1 MKIHRAPRG
10 TKILVLL
17 FVLSLTGPVRAQL
30 GNEGSIEGVVTD
42 PSGAV
47 IPGVALR
54 VTNLGTSATF
64 STTTNEL
71 GLFRFP
77 VLSVGSYELVAK
89 HPGFASLIQK
99 NVVVNIG
106 AEINLTLSL
115 TLATGTET
123 LLVSGETPLL
133 ESTRS
138 QVSTTVDARSVA
150 NLPLNGRNFLGFV
163 FLAPGVTLAP
173 TAAAG
178 VGPSIGGQR
187 GMNSYLLDGADNNQ
201 TFLGGPLGGL
211 GGSDRYQLSQEAV
224 QEFQVNIN
232 AYSAELGRAGAGV
245 VSVIT
250 KSGTNEIHGSLFWYF
265 RDRALNAT
273 SLISKNLGQ
282 PKEPLH
288 VHQFGGAV
296 GGPIR
301 KNKLFFFANYD
312 GQRRTEFNVTFLNLP
327 FGFTTSS
334 DPIIAG
340 FQRRALDYLTPRAIS
355 WIRGFDQD
363 VYLAKMDW
371 HITPTHRLSG
381 RWNRQ
386 RFSGA
391 NLEQAG
397 SQVSFERTGAS
408 EENSDTLAVSLTST
422 ISSLP
427 VNVARFSYVS

>member
-1 MKIHRAPRG
+1 MKTA
-10 TKILVLL
+10 VLL
-17 FVLSLTGPVRAQL
+17 LVLSLTEPVRAQL
-30 GNEGSIEGVVTD
+30 GNEGSVEGVVTD

-47 IPGVALR
+47 IPGVTLTAR
-54 VTNLGTSATF
+54 NADTSATF
-64 STTTNEL
+64 TATADAT
-71 GLFRFP
+71 GLFRFLILP
-77 VLSVGSYELVAK
+77 VGTYELVAE
-89 HPGFASLIQK
+89 HSGFATLVQK
-99 NVVVNIG
+99 NVVVAIG
-106 AEINLTLSL
+106 AKINLTLSL
-115 TLATGTET
+115 RLATGSET
-123 LLVSGETPLL
+123 VVVKSETPLL

-282 PKEPLH
+282 VKEPFH

-327 FGFTTSS
+327 SGLTYP
-334 DPIIAG
+334 PI
-340 FQRRALDYLTPRAIS
+340 RS
-355 WIRGFDQD
+355 
-363 VYLAKMDW
+363 
-371 HITPTHRLSG
+371 
-381 RWNRQ
+381 
-386 RFSGA
+386 
-391 NLEQAG
+391 
-397 SQVSFERTGAS
+397 
-408 EENSDTLAVSLTST
+408 
-422 ISSLP
+422 
-427 VNVARFSYVS
+427 

>member
-1 MKIHRAPRG
+1 MKTHRARHG
-10 TKILVLL
+10 VKVLVLI
-17 FVLSLTGPVRAQL
+17 FVLGLTVPMRAQL
-30 GNEGSIEGVVTD
+30 GNEGSIEGIVTD

-47 IPGVALR
+47 VPGVSLKAR
-54 VTNLGTSATF
+54 NTDTSATF
-64 STTTNEL
+64 TATSDAS
-71 GLFRFP
+71 GLFRFLILP
-77 VLSVGSYELVAK
+77 VGTYELAAE
-89 HPGFASLIQK
+89 HSGFATLVEK
-99 NVVVNIG
+99 NVVVAIG
-106 AEINLTLSL
+106 AKISLTLSL
-115 TLATGTET
+115 KLATGTET
-123 LLVSGETPLL
+123 VVVKSETPLL

-138 QVSTTVDARSVA
+138 QVSSAVDPRLVA

-163 FLAPGVTLAP
+163 FLTPGVTLAVAP
-173 TAAAG
+173 G
-178 VGPSIGGQR
+178 VGGIGPSIGGQR

-211 GGSDRYQLSQEAV
+211 AGSDRYQLSQEAV
-224 QEFQVNIN
+224 QEFQVNTN

-282 PKEPLH
+282 VKEPFH

-327 FGFTTSS
+327 SGFNLSS
-334 DPIIAG
+334 DPVVAG
-340 FQRRALDYLTPRAIS
+340 FQHNALDYLSPRAES
-355 WIRGFDQD
+355 WVRGFDQN
-363 VYLAKMDW
+363 VYLAKTDW
-371 HITPTHRLSG
+371 HITPTQRFSG

-386 RFSGA
+386 RFS
-391 NLEQAG
+391 
-397 SQVSFERTGAS
+397 
-408 EENSDTLAVSLTST
+408 
-422 ISSLP
+422 
-427 VNVARFSYVS
+427 